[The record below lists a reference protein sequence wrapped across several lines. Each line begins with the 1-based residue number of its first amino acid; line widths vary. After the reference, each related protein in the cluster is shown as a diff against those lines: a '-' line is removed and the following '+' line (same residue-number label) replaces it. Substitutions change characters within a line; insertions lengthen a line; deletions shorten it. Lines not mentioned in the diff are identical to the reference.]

1 MERRGRKSAVAK
13 VATKTAKTPAKTAKK
28 SFYPPVP
35 LTSAEQEIWDRV
47 VADEPTGA
55 FTPEHADL
63 LVNYC
68 RHLVQASV
76 ISGLISDI
84 DPDTL
89 VTDEGLF
96 RYSKLLDMR
105 EKEVRS
111 ASSLAT
117 RLRITRQATYDPK
130 TLSRAKTNQS
140 GKGAKPWE
148 LDATN
153 EET

>member
-13 VATKTAKTPAKTAKK
+13 AASAAKVPAKRTKK
-28 SFYPPVP
+28 GIFPPVP
-35 LTSAEQEIWDRV
+35 LTAPEQEVWDRV
-47 VADEPTGA
+47 IADEPAGA

-68 RHLVQASV
+68 RHVVQATV
-76 ISGLISDI
+76 ISSLISATK
-84 DPDTL
+84 PKTL
-89 VTDEGLF
+89 ESDEGIA

-130 TLSRAKTNQS
+130 TLTRAKKNQS
-140 GKGAKPWE
+140 GKGEKPWE
-148 LDATN
+148 IDAA
-153 EET
+153 

>member
-13 VATKTAKTPAKTAKK
+13 AATAAKVPAKRTKK
-28 SFYPPVP
+28 QLFPPVALSDP
-35 LTSAEQEIWDRV
+35 EQEVWDRIL
-47 VADEPTGA
+47 ADEPAGA

-68 RHLVQASV
+68 RHIVQASV
-76 ISGLISDI
+76 ISSLIANTK
-84 DPDTL
+84 PAAL
-89 VTDEGLF
+89 NTDEGLA

-130 TLSRAKTNQS
+130 TLTRAKKNQA
-140 GKGAKPWE
+140 GKGSKPWE
-148 LDATN
+148 IDAT
-153 EET
+153 EEEA

>member
-1 MERRGRKSAVAK
+1 MERRGRKS
-13 VATKTAKTPAKTAKK
+13 TKTALAVKKEALPAKKP
-28 SFYPPVP
+28 FVPPVP
-35 LTSAEQEIWDRV
+35 LSEAEQEIWDRV
-47 VADEPTGA
+47 VADEPAGA

-68 RHLVQASV
+68 RHIVQATV
-76 ISGLISDI
+76 IAGLINKMK
-84 DPDTL
+84 PNQLQTE
-89 VTDEGLF
+89 EGLE
-96 RYSKLLDMR
+96 RYETLLRMR
-105 EKEVRS
+105 DKEVRG

-148 LDATN
+148 IDATE

>member
-1 MERRGRKSAVAK
+1 MERRGRKSSLAK
-13 VATKTAKTPAKTAKK
+13 VTKTAKTPAKRAKK
-28 SFYPPVP
+28 SFFPPV
-35 LTSAEQEIWDRV
+35 LLSEAEQEIWDRIV
-47 VADEPTGA
+47 SDEPAGA

-68 RHLVQASV
+68 RHIVQASV
-76 ISGLISDI
+76 ISALISNI
-84 DPDTL
+84 KPTSL
-89 VTDEGLF
+89 KTYEGLF

-130 TLSRAKTNQS
+130 TLSRAKTNQT

-148 LDATN
+148 LDASE